1 MFQTAGAH
9 IDPMLCLVASGC
21 NMIVNDSIDIHNGI
35 ANGTTTEFVRA
46 ILKPGAKLQQMQI
59 FGYWVDSVTVD
70 EVDQLE
76 FEWQD

>member
-1 MFQTAGAH
+1 
-9 IDPMLCLVASGC
+9 
-21 NMIVNDSIDIHNGI
+21 MIVNDSIDIHNGI